1 MRLLLTKAKRTS
13 RRHAKQAQARLDRL
27 AFLQPDQLRVLHAL
41 AADVGALNAS
51 VSTLP
56 PLDPANTHSLLPGPG
71 QREWEMGKDGYLS
84 WASAQLVRHA
94 KKAAGSALESA
105 SGEEAY
111 GAISKEHVSAALR
124 ALEHDDLLL

>member
-1 MRLLLTKAKRTS
+1 MRLLLTKAKHAS

-41 AADVGALNAS
+41 AADVSALTAN

-71 QREWEMGKDGYLS
+71 KREWEIGKAGYLN
-84 WASAQLVRHA
+84 WANAQLVRHA
-94 KKAAGSALESA
+94 KKATGSAPESA
-105 SGEEAY
+105 SIEEAR

-124 ALEHDDLLL
+124 ALEHDDL